1 MSRPVIGYAGLTHLG
16 LCSGI
21 AAASKGF
28 TVVGYHG
35 DTNLIAAIES
45 GKLPVVEPDLDG
57 MFAANRGRLT
67 FSAKPESLKGCD
79 VVYLAVDVPTD
90 DDGKSDLS
98 PIEAM
103 IETVTHHL
111 NDEAILVILCQ
122 VPPGFTR
129 GKCLGDEQLFYQV
142 ETLIFGRAVERA
154 TAPERF
160 IIGCANPGEPLPQ
173 SYGTFLDSFDCP
185 LLPMGYESA
194 ELAKIAINC
203 FLVASVSTTNTLA
216 GLCERL
222 GADWSEIAP
231 SLRLDARIGP
241 KAYLNPGL
249 GISGGNLERDL
260 ATVCCLGEVNDSDT
274 RVIDSFRGLS
284 AYAKDWIWRV
294 VENSVLEGAENSRV
308 AVLGL
313 AYKENTHSTKNSPA
327 LVLLDHLKEHE
338 VRVFDPVVSADV
350 VPQAMG
356 ADSAL
361 AACEGAEVT
370 VIATPWPEFGELDPK
385 ALATTM
391 NGTTLIDPYAML
403 DGAAVTAA
411 GLSHYTLGCPPTH
424 PSSRSPGHPAQSAAA
439 G

>member
-1 MSRPVIGYAGLTHLG
+1 MNPPVIGYAGMTHLG

-28 TVVGYHG
+28 SVVGYHG
-35 DTNLIAAIES
+35 DAKLIAAIDG
-45 GKLPVVEPDLDG
+45 GKLPVVEPELDA
-57 MFAANRGRLT
+57 MFAANRERLA
-67 FSAKPESLKGCD
+67 FSDSPESLKDCD
-79 VVYLAVDVPTD
+79 VVYVAVDVPTD
-90 DDGKSDLS
+90 DEGKSDLS

-103 IETVTHHL
+103 IETVTPHL
-111 NDEAILVILCQ
+111 SDEAILVILCQ

-129 GKCLGDEQLFYQV
+129 GKCLNDARLFYQV

-160 IIGCANPGEPLPQ
+160 IIGCADPQASLPQ
-173 SYGTFLDSFDCP
+173 SYGTFLKAFGCP

-216 GLCERL
+216 GLCERI

-260 ATVCCLGEVNDSDT
+260 ATMCRLGEAKDSDT
-274 RVIDSFRGLS
+274 RVIESFRGLS
-284 AYAKDWIWRV
+284 AHAKDWIWRV
-294 VENSVLEGAENSRV
+294 VENCVPGGGENSRI

-327 LVLLDHLKEHE
+327 LVLLDHLQEHE
-338 VRVFDPVVSADV
+338 VRVFDPVVPANAA
-350 VPQAMG
+350 PQATG
-356 ADSAL
+356 ADTAM
-361 AACEGAEVT
+361 AACDGADVT

-385 ALATTM
+385 ALAETM
-391 NGTTLIDPYAML
+391 SGTIVIDPYAML

-411 GLSHYTLGCPPTH
+411 GLTHHTLG
-424 PSSRSPGHPAQSAAA
+424 RPAQDAAA

>member
-1 MSRPVIGYAGLTHLG
+1 MSLPVIGYAGMTHLG

-28 TVVGYHG
+28 AVVGYHN
-35 DTNLIAAIES
+35 DAELIAAIDGGE
-45 GKLPVVEPDLDG
+45 LPVVEPELDA
-57 MFAANRGRLT
+57 MFAANRERLT
-67 FSAKPESLKGCD
+67 FSDSPESLSGCD
-79 VVYLAVDVPTD
+79 VVYVAVDVPTD

-103 IETVTHHL
+103 IETVTPHL
-111 NDEAILVILCQ
+111 GDEAILVILCQ

-129 GKCLGDEQLFYQV
+129 GKCLSDARLFYQV

-154 TAPERF
+154 TQPERF
-160 IIGCANPGEPLPQ
+160 IIGCADPQEPLPQ
-173 SYGTFLDSFDCP
+173 SYGMFLEAFGCP

-216 GLCERL
+216 GLCEHL

-241 KAYLNPGL
+241 KAYLKPGL

-260 ATVCCLGEVNDSDT
+260 ATVCRLGEAKDSDT
-274 RVIDSFRGLS
+274 RVIESFRGLS
-284 AYAKDWIWRV
+284 GYAKDWIWRV
-294 VENSVLEGAENSRV
+294 VENCIPSGIENSRI

-327 LVLLDHLKEHE
+327 LVLLDHLQEHE
-338 VRVFDPVVSADV
+338 VRVFDPVVPAN
-350 VPQAMG
+350 
-356 ADSAL
+356 
-361 AACEGAEVT
+361 AAVT

-385 ALATTM
+385 ALAETM
-391 NGTTLIDPYAML
+391 SGTIVIDPYAML

-411 GLSHYTLGCPPTH
+411 GLTHHTLG
-424 PSSRSPGHPAQSAAA
+424 RPAQDAAA

>member
-1 MSRPVIGYAGLTHLG
+1 MNLPVIGYAGMTHLG

-28 TVVGYHG
+28 AVVGYHG
-35 DTNLIAAIES
+35 DAELVAAIE
-45 GKLPVVEPDLDG
+45 GGELPVVEPDLDE
-57 MFAANRGRLT
+57 MFAANRKRLT
-67 FSAKPESLKGCD
+67 FSAEPESLSGCD
-79 VVYLAVDVPTD
+79 VVYVAVDVPTD
-90 DDGKSDLS
+90 DEGRSDLS

-103 IETVTHHL
+103 IETVTPHL
-111 NDEAILVILCQ
+111 GDNAILVILCQ

-129 GKCLGDEQLFYQV
+129 GRVLGDARLFYQV

-154 TAPERF
+154 TTPERF
-160 IIGCANPGEPLPQ
+160 IIGCADPQNPLPE
-173 SYGTFLDSFDCP
+173 SYGAFLKAFACP
-185 LLPMGYESA
+185 LLPMRYESA

-241 KAYLNPGL
+241 KAYLKPGL

-260 ATVCCLGEVNDSDT
+260 ATVCCLGEAKDSDT
-274 RVIDSFRGLS
+274 RVIESFRGLS
-284 AYAKDWIWRV
+284 AHAKDWIWRV
-294 VENSVLEGAENSRV
+294 LEGGVLSEVESPRI

-338 VRVFDPVVSADV
+338 VRVFDPVVPTDV
-350 VPQAMG
+350 APQAMG
-356 ADSAL
+356 ADSEL
-361 AACEGAEVT
+361 AACEGADVV

-385 ALATTM
+385 ALAATM
-391 NGTTLIDPYAML
+391 NGATLIDPYAML

-411 GLSHYTLGCPPTH
+411 GLSHHTLGRPPTH
-424 PSSRSPGHPAQSAAA
+424 PAGRPAQAA

>member
-1 MSRPVIGYAGLTHLG
+1 MNPPVIGYAGMTHLG

-28 TVVGYHG
+28 SVVGYHG
-35 DTNLIAAIES
+35 DRELVAAIEA
-45 GKLPVVEPDLDG
+45 GDLPVVEPELDA
-57 MFAANRGRLT
+57 MFAANRERLT
-67 FSAKPESLKGCD
+67 FSDKPEGLSGCD
-79 VVYLAVDVPTD
+79 VVYVAVDVPTD

-103 IETVTHHL
+103 IETVTPHL
-111 NDEAILVILCQ
+111 NDNAVLVILCQ

-129 GKCLGDEQLFYQV
+129 GKCLSDERLFYQV

-154 TAPERF
+154 TQPERF
-160 IIGCANPGEPLPQ
+160 TIGCADPQKPLPQ
-173 SYGTFLDSFDCP
+173 SYGTFLGAFGCP

-260 ATVCCLGEVNDSDT
+260 ATVCRLGEARDSDT
-274 RVIDSFRGLS
+274 RVIESFRGLS

-294 VENSVLEGAENSRV
+294 LEGGVLSKVESPRI

-327 LVLLDHLKEHE
+327 LVLLDHLRKYE
-338 VRVFDPVVSADV
+338 VCVFDPVVPAGAA
-350 VPQAMG
+350 PQATG
-356 ADSAL
+356 AESTL
-361 AACEGAEVT
+361 AACDGADVT
-370 VIATPWPEFGELDPK
+370 VIATPWPEFGELEPK
-385 ALATTM
+385 ALAATM

-411 GLSHYTLGCPPTH
+411 GLTHHTLG
-424 PSSRSPGHPAQSAAA
+424 RPAQAAA
-439 G
+439 GRTPVRPGQNAAAG

>member
-1 MSRPVIGYAGLTHLG
+1 MSQPVIGYAGMTHLG

-28 TVVGYHG
+28 SVVGYHG
-35 DTNLIAAIES
+35 DAELITAIES
-45 GKLPVVEPDLDG
+45 GDLPVVEPELDE
-57 MFAANRGRLT
+57 MFAASRERLT
-67 FSAKPESLKGCD
+67 FSATPECLNECD
-79 VVYLAVDVPTD
+79 VVYVAVDVPTD

-103 IETVTHHL
+103 IETVTPHL
-111 NDEAILVILCQ
+111 NDTAVLVILCQ

-129 GKCLGDEQLFYQV
+129 GMALDDERLFYQV

-154 TAPERF
+154 TQPERF
-160 IIGCANPGEPLPQ
+160 IIGCAEPQKSLPEN
-173 SYGTFLDSFDCP
+173 YGTFLEAFGCP
-185 LLPMGYESA
+185 LLPMRYESA

-241 KAYLNPGL
+241 KAYLKPGL

-260 ATVCCLGEVNDSDT
+260 ATVCCLGEAKDSDT
-274 RVIDSFRGLS
+274 RVIESFRGLS
-284 AYAKDWIWRV
+284 AHAKDWIWRV
-294 VENSVLEGAENSRV
+294 LEGGVLSAIETPQNENLRI

-327 LVLLDHLKEHE
+327 LVLLDHLKEYD
-338 VRVFDPVVSADV
+338 VRVFDPVVPADAA
-350 VPQAMG
+350 PQATG
-356 ADSAL
+356 APSAL
-361 AACEGAEVT
+361 AACEGADVT
-370 VIATPWPEFGELDPK
+370 VIATPWPEFGEIDPK
-385 ALATTM
+385 ALAATM
-391 NGTTLIDPYAML
+391 NGAIVIDPYAML

-411 GLSHYTLGCPPTH
+411 GLSHYVLG
-424 PSSRSPGHPAQSAAA
+424 RPAQNAAA

>member
-1 MSRPVIGYAGLTHLG
+1 MNPPVIGYAGMTHLG

-28 TVVGYHG
+28 SVVGYHG
-35 DTNLIAAIES
+35 DAELITAIE
-45 GKLPVVEPDLDG
+45 GGELPVVEPELDG
-57 MFAANRGRLT
+57 MFTASRKRLT
-67 FSAKPESLKGCD
+67 FSDNPQAMNECD
-79 VVYLAVDVPTD
+79 VVYVAVDVPTD
-90 DDGKSDLS
+90 DEGKSDLS

-103 IETVTHHL
+103 IETVTPHL
-111 NDEAILVILCQ
+111 GDEAILVILCQ

-129 GKCLGDEQLFYQV
+129 GRVLSDARLFYQV

-154 TAPERF
+154 TTPERF
-160 IIGCANPGEPLPQ
+160 IIGCADPGAPLPQ
-173 SYGTFLDSFDCP
+173 SYGKFLEAFGCP

-203 FLVASVSTTNTLA
+203 FLVASVSTTTTLA

-241 KAYLNPGL
+241 KAYLVPGL

-260 ATVCCLGEVNDSDT
+260 ATVCRLGGAKGSDT
-274 RVIDSFRGLS
+274 RVIESFRGLS
-284 AYAKDWIWRV
+284 AHAKDWIWRV
-294 VENSVLEGAENSRV
+294 LEGGVLNGIETPRI

-338 VRVFDPVVSADV
+338 VRVFDPVVPTDV
-350 VPQAMG
+350 APQAMG
-356 ADSAL
+356 ADSEL
-361 AACEGAEVT
+361 AACEGADVV

-385 ALATTM
+385 ALAATM
-391 NGTTLIDPYAML
+391 NGATLIDPYAML

-411 GLSHYTLGCPPTH
+411 GLSHHTLGRPPTH
-424 PSSRSPGHPAQSAAA
+424 PAGRPAQAA

>member
-1 MSRPVIGYAGLTHLG
+1 MSSPVIGYAGMTHLG

-28 TVVGYHG
+28 AVVGYHG
-35 DTNLIAAIES
+35 DKELIAAIE
-45 GKLPVVEPDLDG
+45 GGELPVVEPELDD
-57 MFAANRGRLT
+57 MFAANRERLT
-67 FSAKPESLKGCD
+67 FSAEPESLSACD
-79 VVYLAVDVPTD
+79 VIYVAVDVPTD
-90 DDGKSDLS
+90 DEGKSDLS

-103 IETVTHHL
+103 IEMVTPHL
-111 NDEAILVILCQ
+111 NDNAVLVILCQ

-129 GKCLGDEQLFYQV
+129 EYAGGRCLNDARLFYQV

-154 TAPERF
+154 TTPERF
-160 IIGCANPGEPLPQ
+160 IIGCAEPQTPLPE
-173 SYGTFLDSFDCP
+173 SYGAFLEAFGCP
-185 LLPMGYESA
+185 LLPMRYESA

-216 GLCERL
+216 GLCERI

-241 KAYLNPGL
+241 KAYLVPGL

-260 ATVCCLGEVNDSDT
+260 ATMCRLGEAKDSDT

-284 AYAKDWIWRV
+284 THAKDWIWRV
-294 VENSVLEGAENSRV
+294 LEGCVLGSVESPRI

-327 LVLLDHLKEHE
+327 LVLLDHLKEYE
-338 VRVFDPVVSADV
+338 TCVFDPVVPADV
-350 VPQAMG
+350 VPRATG

-361 AACEGAEVT
+361 AACDGADVT
-370 VIATPWPEFGELDPK
+370 VIATPWPEFAEIDPK
-385 ALATTM
+385 ALAETM
-391 NGTTLIDPYAML
+391 NGATVIDPYAML
-403 DGAAVTAA
+403 DDAQVTAA
-411 GLSHYTLGCPPTH
+411 GLSHHTLGRPPTH
-424 PSSRSPGHPAQSAAA
+424 PAGRPARAA

>member
-1 MSRPVIGYAGLTHLG
+1 MSLPVIGYAGMTHLG

-28 TVVGYHG
+28 AVVGYHN
-35 DTNLIAAIES
+35 DAELIAAIEV
-45 GKLPVVEPDLDG
+45 GKLPVVEPELDG
-57 MFAANRGRLT
+57 MFAANRERLT
-67 FSAKPESLKGCD
+67 FSAEPESLNECD
-79 VVYLAVDVPTD
+79 VVYVAVDVPTD
-90 DDGKSDLS
+90 DEGKSDLS
-98 PIEAM
+98 PIKAM
-103 IETVTHHL
+103 IKTVTPHL
-111 NDEAILVILCQ
+111 NEDAILVILCQ

-129 GKCLGDEQLFYQV
+129 GRCLDDTRLFYQV

-154 TAPERF
+154 TTPERF
-160 IIGCANPGEPLPQ
+160 IIGCADPGKPLPQ
-173 SYGTFLDSFDCP
+173 SYGAFLDAFGCP
-185 LLPMGYESA
+185 LLPMRYESA

-216 GLCERL
+216 ELCERL

-241 KAYLNPGL
+241 KAYLKPGL

-260 ATVCCLGEVNDSDT
+260 ATVCRLGEANDSDT
-274 RVIDSFRGLS
+274 RVIESFRGLS
-284 AYAKDWIWRV
+284 GHAKDWIWRV
-294 VENSVLEGAENSRV
+294 LEGYVPENSERPRI

-327 LVLLDHLKEHE
+327 LVLLDHLKDHE
-338 VRVFDPVVSADV
+338 LRVFDPVVPASAAPD
-350 VPQAMG
+350 ATG

-361 AACEGAEVT
+361 AACEGADVT

-385 ALATTM
+385 ALAATM
-391 NGTTLIDPYAML
+391 NGTTLIDPHAML

-411 GLSHYTLGCPPTH
+411 GLSHYILG
-424 PSSRSPGHPAQSAAA
+424 RPAQKAAA

>member
-1 MSRPVIGYAGLTHLG
+1 MSAPVIGYAGMTHLG

-28 TVVGYHG
+28 SVVGYHG
-35 DTNLIAAIES
+35 DAELIAAIEA
-45 GKLPVVEPDLDG
+45 GKLPVVESELDE
-57 MFAANRGRLT
+57 MFAANCERLT
-67 FSAKPESLKGCD
+67 FSSEPKSLSVCD
-79 VVYLAVDVPTD
+79 VVYVAVDVPTD
-90 DDGKSDLS
+90 DEGKSDLS
-98 PIEAM
+98 PIETM
-103 IETVTHHL
+103 IETVTPHL
-111 NDEAILVILCQ
+111 GDEAILVILCQ

-129 GKCLGDEQLFYQV
+129 GKCLNDARLFYQV

-154 TAPERF
+154 TTPERF
-160 IIGCANPGEPLPQ
+160 IIGCADPENSLPE
-173 SYGTFLDSFDCP
+173 SYGTFLEAFGCP

-216 GLCERL
+216 GLCERI

-249 GISGGNLERDL
+249 GISGGNLERDM
-260 ATVCCLGEVNDSDT
+260 ATVCRLGEAKDSDT
-274 RVIDSFRGLS
+274 RVIESFRGLS
-284 AYAKDWIWRV
+284 GYTKDWIWRV
-294 VENSVLEGAENSRV
+294 LEGGVLNDVETPRI

-338 VRVFDPVVSADV
+338 LLVFDPVVLASAA
-350 VPQAMG
+350 PQATG

-361 AACEGAEVT
+361 AACEGADVT
-370 VIATPWPEFGELDPK
+370 VIATPWPEFSELDPK
-385 ALATTM
+385 ALAAAM
-391 NGTTLIDPYAML
+391 NGITVIDPYAML

-411 GLSHYTLGCPPTH
+411 GLTHHTLGRPPTH
-424 PSSRSPGHPAQSAAA
+424 PPTRPAGRPARAA

>member
-1 MSRPVIGYAGLTHLG
+1 MSLPVIGYAGMTHLG

-28 TVVGYHG
+28 NVVGYHN
-35 DTNLIAAIES
+35 DAELIAAIEN
-45 GKLPVVEPDLDG
+45 GGLPVVEPELDA
-57 MFAANRGRLT
+57 MFATNHERLT
-67 FSAKPESLKGCD
+67 FSDSPESLKDCD
-79 VVYLAVDVPTD
+79 VVYVAVDVPTD

-103 IETVTHHL
+103 IETVTPHL
-111 NDEAILVILCQ
+111 NDEAVLVILCQ

-129 GKCLGDEQLFYQV
+129 GKCLSDTRLFYQV

-154 TAPERF
+154 TQPERF
-160 IIGCANPGEPLPQ
+160 IIGCADPKAPFPEN
-173 SYGTFLDSFDCP
+173 YGTFLESFGCP

-216 GLCERL
+216 GLCERI

-241 KAYLNPGL
+241 KAYLVPGL

-260 ATVCCLGEVNDSDT
+260 ATMCRLGEAKDSDT

-284 AYAKDWIWRV
+284 THAKDWIWRV
-294 VENSVLEGAENSRV
+294 LEGCVLGSVESPRI

-327 LVLLDHLKEHE
+327 LVLLDHLKEYE
-338 VRVFDPVVSADV
+338 TCVFDPVVPADV
-350 VPQAMG
+350 VPRATG

-361 AACEGAEVT
+361 AACDGADVT
-370 VIATPWPEFGELDPK
+370 VIATPWPEFAEIDPK
-385 ALATTM
+385 ALAETM
-391 NGTTLIDPYAML
+391 NGATVIDPYAML
-403 DGAAVTAA
+403 DDAQVTAA
-411 GLSHYTLGCPPTH
+411 GLSHHTLGRPPTH
-424 PSSRSPGHPAQSAAA
+424 PAGRPARAA

>member
-1 MSRPVIGYAGLTHLG
+1 MSQPVIGYAGMTHLG

-28 TVVGYHG
+28 DVVGYHG
-35 DTNLIAAIES
+35 DKKLIAAIDKGE
-45 GKLPVVEPDLDG
+45 LPVVEPELDG
-57 MFAANRGRLT
+57 MFAANRERLT
-67 FSAKPESLKGCD
+67 FSAKPECLSACD
-79 VVYLAVDVPTD
+79 VVYVAVDVPTD
-90 DDGKSDLS
+90 DEGKSDLS

-103 IETVTHHL
+103 IGMVTPHL
-111 NDEAILVILCQ
+111 NDTAILVILCQ

-129 GKCLGDEQLFYQV
+129 GRVLDDARLFYQV

-154 TAPERF
+154 TQPERF
-160 IIGCANPGEPLPQ
+160 IIGCADPGEPLPGN
-173 SYGTFLDSFDCP
+173 YGAFLEVFGCP

-260 ATVCCLGEVNDSDT
+260 ATVCRLGEAKDSDT
-274 RVIDSFRGLS
+274 RVIESFRGLS
-284 AYAKDWIWRV
+284 AHAKDWIWRV
-294 VENSVLEGAENSRV
+294 LEGGVLSEVESPRI

-327 LVLLDHLKEHE
+327 LVLLDHLKEYE
-338 VRVFDPVVSADV
+338 VRVFDPVVPADAA
-350 VPQAMG
+350 PETTG
-356 ADSAL
+356 AESAL
-361 AACEGAEVT
+361 AACDGADVT
-370 VIATPWPEFGELDPK
+370 VIATPWPEFSEIDPK
-385 ALATTM
+385 ELAATM
-391 NGTTLIDPYAML
+391 NGVTVIDPYAML

-411 GLSHYTLGCPPTH
+411 GLTHHTLG
-424 PSSRSPGHPAQSAAA
+424 RPAQNTAA

>member
-1 MSRPVIGYAGLTHLG
+1 MNLPVIGYAGMTHLG
-16 LCSGI
+16 LWSGI

-28 TVVGYHG
+28 SVVGYHN
-35 DTNLIAAIES
+35 DVELIAAIDKGE
-45 GKLPVVEPDLDG
+45 LPVVEPGLDG
-57 MFAANRGRLT
+57 MFAANRERLT
-67 FSAKPESLKGCD
+67 FSAKPESLNECG
-79 VVYLAVDVPTD
+79 VVYVAVDVPTD
-90 DDGKSDLS
+90 DEGKSDLS

-103 IETVTHHL
+103 IGTVTPHL
-111 NDEAILVILCQ
+111 HDEAVLVILCQ

-129 GKCLGDEQLFYQV
+129 GRCLSNAWLFYQV

-154 TAPERF
+154 TQPERF
-160 IIGCANPGEPLPQ
+160 IIGCADPQTPLPE
-173 SYGTFLDSFDCP
+173 SYGAFLAAFGCP
-185 LLPMGYESA
+185 LLPMRYESA

-216 GLCERL
+216 GLCECM

-231 SLRLDARIGP
+231 ALRLDARIGP

-260 ATVCCLGEVNDSDT
+260 ASVCRLGEANDSDT

-284 AYAKDWIWRV
+284 GYTKDWTWRV
-294 VENSVLEGAENSRV
+294 LERCVLNSIESPRI

-327 LVLLDHLKEHE
+327 LLLLGHLKKHK
-338 VRVFDPVVSADV
+338 VSVFDPVVPASAA
-350 VPQAMG
+350 PETMG

-361 AACEGAEVT
+361 AACEEADVT
-370 VIATPWPEFGELDPK
+370 VIATPWPEFSEMDPM
-385 ALATTM
+385 ALAATM
-391 NGTTLIDPYAML
+391 KGTTVIDPYAML
-403 DGAAVTAA
+403 DGTEVMVA
-411 GLSHYTLGCPPTH
+411 GLAHYTLG
-424 PSSRSPGHPAQSAAA
+424 RPAQIAAV

>member
-1 MSRPVIGYAGLTHLG
+1 
-16 LCSGI
+16 
-21 AAASKGF
+21 
-28 TVVGYHG
+28 
-35 DTNLIAAIES
+35 
-45 GKLPVVEPDLDG
+45 
-57 MFAANRGRLT
+57 
-67 FSAKPESLKGCD
+67 
-79 VVYLAVDVPTD
+79 VYVAVDVPTD

-98 PIEAM
+98 PIEIM
-103 IETVTHHL
+103 IEAVTPHL

-129 GKCLGDEQLFYQV
+129 GRCLNGVRLFYQV

-154 TAPERF
+154 TTPERF
-160 IIGCANPGEPLPQ
+160 IIGCADPQKPLPGN
-173 SYGTFLDSFDCP
+173 YGAFLGAFGCS
-185 LLPMGYESA
+185 LLPMRYESA

-260 ATVCCLGEVNDSDT
+260 ATVCRLGEANDSDT
-274 RVIDSFRGLS
+274 RVIESFRGLS
-284 AYAKDWIWRV
+284 GYAKDWIWRV
-294 VENSVLEGAENSRV
+294 LEGGVLSEV
-308 AVLGL
+308 ETPWIAVLGL
-313 AYKENTHSTKNSPA
+313 AYKEDTHSTKNSPA

-338 VRVFDPVVSADV
+338 VRVFDPVVPASAAS
-350 VPQAMG
+350 QARR

-361 AACEGAEVT
+361 AACEGADV
-370 VIATPWPEFGELDPK
+370 VIIATPWPEFGELDPK
-385 ALATTM
+385 ALAATM
-391 NGTTLIDPYAML
+391 NGTTVIDPYAML
-403 DGAAVTAA
+403 DGATVTAA
-411 GLSHYTLGCPPTH
+411 GLTHHTLGRPPDH
-424 PSSRSPGHPAQSAAA
+424 PAGRPAQSAAA

>member
-1 MSRPVIGYAGLTHLG
+1 MSLPVIGYAGMTHLG

-21 AAASKGF
+21 AAVSKGF
-28 TVVGYHG
+28 SVVGYHG
-35 DTNLIAAIES
+35 DKELIAAIDKGEM
-45 GKLPVVEPDLDG
+45 PVVEPGLDG
-57 MFAANRGRLT
+57 MFTANRERLT
-67 FSAKPESLKGCD
+67 FSHQPESLNACD
-79 VVYLAVDVPTD
+79 VVYVAVDVPTD
-90 DDGKSDLS
+90 DEDGSDLS
-98 PIEAM
+98 PVESM
-103 IETVTHHL
+103 IRTVTPHL
-111 NDEAILVILCQ
+111 NDRAILVILCQ

-129 GKCLGDEQLFYQV
+129 GRGLDDARLFYQV

-154 TAPERF
+154 TQPERF
-160 IIGCANPGEPLPQ
+160 IIGCADPQKPLPE
-173 SYGTFLDSFDCP
+173 SYGAFLGAFGCP
-185 LLPMGYESA
+185 LLPMRYESA

-216 GLCERL
+216 GLCERI

-260 ATVCCLGEVNDSDT
+260 ATVCRLGLANDSDT
-274 RVIDSFRGLS
+274 CVIDSFRGLS
-284 AYAKDWIWRV
+284 GYAKDWTWRV
-294 VENSVLEGAENSRV
+294 LKSCVLGNNERLRV

-327 LVLLDHLKEHE
+327 LVLLGHLKEHE
-338 VRVFDPVVSADV
+338 VSVFDPVVSASAAQMV
-350 VPQAMG
+350 TATVTG

-361 AACEGAEVT
+361 TACEGADVV

-385 ALATTM
+385 ALAASM
-391 NGTTLIDPYAML
+391 NGTTVIDPYAML
-403 DGAAVTAA
+403 DGASVTAV
-411 GLSHYTLGCPPTH
+411 GLTHHTLG
-424 PSSRSPGHPAQSAAA
+424 RPAQTATS

>member
-1 MSRPVIGYAGLTHLG
+1 MNPPVIGYAGMTHLG

-28 TVVGYHG
+28 AVVGYHN
-35 DTNLIAAIES
+35 DAELIAAIEV
-45 GKLPVVEPDLDG
+45 GKLPVVEPELDG
-57 MFAANRGRLT
+57 MFAANRERLS
-67 FSAKPESLKGCD
+67 FSAEPEALNACD
-79 VVYLAVDVPTD
+79 VVYVAVDVPTD
-90 DDGKSDLS
+90 DEGKSDLS
-98 PIEAM
+98 PIETM
-103 IETVTHHL
+103 IETVTPHL
-111 NDEAILVILCQ
+111 GDEAILVILCQ

-129 GKCLGDEQLFYQV
+129 GRVLSDERLFYQV

-154 TAPERF
+154 TTPERF
-160 IIGCANPGEPLPQ
+160 IIGCAEPGNTLPQ
-173 SYGTFLDSFDCP
+173 SYGAFLEAFGCP
-185 LLPMGYESA
+185 LLPMRYESA

-241 KAYLNPGL
+241 KAYLAPGL

-260 ATVCCLGEVNDSDT
+260 ATVCRLGEAKDSDA
-274 RVIDSFRGLS
+274 RVIESFRGLS
-284 AYAKDWIWRV
+284 GYAKDWIWRV
-294 VENSVLEGAENSRV
+294 MEDCIPSGIENSRI

-327 LVLLDHLKEHE
+327 LVLLDHLQEHE
-338 VRVFDPVVSADV
+338 VRVFDPVVPASAA
-350 VPQAMG
+350 PQATG
-356 ADSAL
+356 AGSAL
-361 AACEGAEVT
+361 AACEGADVT
-370 VIATPWPEFGELDPK
+370 VIATPWPEFGEIDPK
-385 ALATTM
+385 ALAAAM
-391 NGTTLIDPYAML
+391 SGATLIDPYAML

-411 GLSHYTLGCPPTH
+411 GLTHHSLG
-424 PSSRSPGHPAQSAAA
+424 RPAREV

>member
-1 MSRPVIGYAGLTHLG
+1 MNSPVIGYAGMTHLG

-28 TVVGYHG
+28 AVVGYHG
-35 DTNLIAAIES
+35 DADLIAAIES
-45 GKLPVVEPDLDG
+45 GELPVVEPELDR
-57 MFAANRGRLT
+57 MFAANRERLT
-67 FSAKPESLKGCD
+67 FSAEPESLNACD
-79 VVYLAVDVPTD
+79 LVYVAVDVPTD
-90 DDGKSDLS
+90 DEGKSDLS

-103 IETVTHHL
+103 IETVTPHL
-111 NDEAILVILCQ
+111 GDEAILVILCQ

-129 GKCLGDEQLFYQV
+129 GRVLSDERLFYQV

-154 TAPERF
+154 TTPERF
-160 IIGCANPGEPLPQ
+160 IIGCADPKALLPQ
-173 SYGTFLDSFDCP
+173 SYGAFLEAFGCP

-260 ATVCCLGEVNDSDT
+260 ATMCRLGEAKGSDT
-274 RVIDSFRGLS
+274 RVIESFRGLS
-284 AYAKDWIWRV
+284 VHAKDWIWRV
-294 VENSVLEGAENSRV
+294 LEGGVLSEVENPKI

-327 LVLLDHLKEHE
+327 LLLLDHLKKHD
-338 VRVFDPVVSADV
+338 VRVFDPVVPADAA
-350 VPQAMG
+350 PKATG
-356 ADSAL
+356 APSAL
-361 AACEGAEVT
+361 AACEEADVT
-370 VIATPWPEFGELDPK
+370 VIATPWPEFGDLDPK
-385 ALATTM
+385 ALAATM
-391 NGTTLIDPYAML
+391 NGATVIDPHAML
-403 DGAAVTAA
+403 DGAEMTAA
-411 GLSHYTLGCPPTH
+411 GLTHHTLGRPPTR
-424 PSSRSPGHPAQSAAA
+424 PAGRPAQSAAA

>member
-1 MSRPVIGYAGLTHLG
+1 MTSPVIGYAGMTHLG

-28 TVVGYHG
+28 AVVGYHG
-35 DTNLIAAIES
+35 EADLIAAIDKS
-45 GKLPVVEPDLDG
+45 ALPVVEPGLDK
-57 MFAANRGRLT
+57 MFAANRERLT
-67 FSAKPESLKGCD
+67 FSDNPESLKGCD
-79 VVYLAVDVPTD
+79 VVYVAVDVPTND
-90 DDGKSDLS
+90 EGKSDLS

-103 IETVTHHL
+103 IETVTPHL
-111 NDEAILVILCQ
+111 NDSAVLVVLCQ

-129 GKCLGDEQLFYQV
+129 GRCLDDARLFYQV

-154 TAPERF
+154 TQPERF
-160 IIGCANPGEPLPQ
+160 IIGCTDPKTPLPHN
-173 SYGTFLDSFDCP
+173 YRAFLEAFGCP

-241 KAYLNPGL
+241 KAYLAPGL

-260 ATVCCLGEVNDSDT
+260 ATVCRLGEANDCDT
-274 RVIDSFRGLS
+274 RVVDSFRGLS
-284 AYAKDWIWRV
+284 AYAKDWTWRV
-294 VENSVLEGAENSRV
+294 MEDHVLNGIENPRI

-327 LVLLDHLKEHE
+327 LVLLGHLKGHE
-338 VRVFDPVVSADV
+338 VCVFDPVASASAA
-350 VPQAMG
+350 PQATS
-356 ADSAL
+356 ATSAL
-361 AACEGAEVT
+361 AACAGAHVT
-370 VIATPWPEFGELDPK
+370 VVATPWPEFSELDPK
-385 ALATTM
+385 ALAGTM
-391 NGTTLIDPYAML
+391 NGTTVIDPYAML
-403 DGAAVTAA
+403 DGTAVTAA
-411 GLSHYTLGCPPTH
+411 GLTHHTLGRPPV
-424 PSSRSPGHPAQSAAA
+424 HPAQSAAV

>member
-1 MSRPVIGYAGLTHLG
+1 MSSPVIGYAGMTHLG

-28 TVVGYHG
+28 AVVGYHN
-35 DTNLIAAIES
+35 DAELVAAIEGCELS
-45 GKLPVVEPDLDG
+45 VMEPGLDG
-57 MFAANRGRLT
+57 MLAANRERLT
-67 FSAKPESLKGCD
+67 FSAEPEVLNECD
-79 VVYLAVDVPTD
+79 VVYIAVDVPTD
-90 DDGKSDLS
+90 DEGKSDLF
-98 PIEAM
+98 PIEIM
-103 IETVTHHL
+103 IEAVTPHL

-129 GKCLGDEQLFYQV
+129 GRCLSDARLFYQV

-154 TAPERF
+154 TTPERF
-160 IIGCANPGEPLPQ
+160 IIGCADPQKPLPGN
-173 SYGTFLDSFDCP
+173 YGAFLGAFGCP
-185 LLPMGYESA
+185 LLPMRYESA

-260 ATVCCLGEVNDSDT
+260 ATVCHLGEANDRDT
-274 RVIDSFRGLS
+274 RVIESFRDLS
-284 AYAKDWIWRV
+284 DYAKDWIWRV
-294 VENSVLEGAENSRV
+294 LGGCVLGGTENPRI

-338 VRVFDPVVSADV
+338 VRVFDPVVPASAA
-350 VPQAMG
+350 PQATG
-356 ADSAL
+356 TDSAM
-361 AACEGAEVT
+361 AACEGVDVT
-370 VIATPWPEFGELDPK
+370 VIATPWLEFGEIDPK
-385 ALATTM
+385 ALAATM
-391 NGTTLIDPYAML
+391 NGTIVIDPYAML
-403 DGAAVTAA
+403 DGATVTAA
-411 GLSHYTLGCPPTH
+411 GLTHYTLGRPPA
-424 PSSRSPGHPAQSAAA
+424 HPAGCPAQNT
-439 G
+439 GVG

>member
-1 MSRPVIGYAGLTHLG
+1 MNSPVIGYAGMTHLG

-28 TVVGYHG
+28 AVVGYHG
-35 DTNLIAAIES
+35 DADLIAAIES
-45 GKLPVVEPDLDG
+45 GELPVVEPELDR
-57 MFAANRGRLT
+57 MFAANRERLT
-67 FSAKPESLKGCD
+67 FSAEPESLNACD
-79 VVYLAVDVPTD
+79 LVYVAVDVPTD
-90 DDGKSDLS
+90 DEGKSDLS

-103 IETVTHHL
+103 IETVTPHL
-111 NDEAILVILCQ
+111 NDSAILVILCQ

-129 GKCLGDEQLFYQV
+129 GRCLSDARLFYQV

-154 TAPERF
+154 TTPERF
-160 IIGCANPGEPLPQ
+160 IIGCADPGEPLPQ
-173 SYGTFLDSFDCP
+173 SYGAFLEAFGCP
-185 LLPMGYESA
+185 LLPMRYESA

-260 ATVCCLGEVNDSDT
+260 ATMCRLGEAKGSDT
-274 RVIDSFRGLS
+274 RVIESFRGLS
-284 AYAKDWIWRV
+284 VHAKDWIWRV
-294 VENSVLEGAENSRV
+294 LEGGVLSEVENPKI

-327 LVLLDHLKEHE
+327 LLLLDHLKKHD
-338 VRVFDPVVSADV
+338 VRVFDPVVPADAA
-350 VPQAMG
+350 PKATG
-356 ADSAL
+356 APSAL
-361 AACEGAEVT
+361 AACEEADVT
-370 VIATPWPEFGELDPK
+370 VIATPWPEFGDLDPK
-385 ALATTM
+385 ALAATM
-391 NGTTLIDPYAML
+391 NGATVIDPHAML
-403 DGAAVTAA
+403 DGAEMTAA
-411 GLSHYTLGCPPTH
+411 GLTHHTLGRPPTR
-424 PSSRSPGHPAQSAAA
+424 PAGRPAQSAAA

>member
-1 MSRPVIGYAGLTHLG
+1 MNLPVIGYAGMTHLG

-28 TVVGYHG
+28 AVVGYHG
-35 DTNLIAAIES
+35 DAELVAAIE
-45 GKLPVVEPDLDG
+45 GGELPVVEPDLDE
-57 MFAANRGRLT
+57 MFAANRKRLT
-67 FSAKPESLKGCD
+67 FSAEPESLSGCD
-79 VVYLAVDVPTD
+79 VVYVAVDVPTD
-90 DDGKSDLS
+90 DEGRSDLS

-103 IETVTHHL
+103 IETVTPHL
-111 NDEAILVILCQ
+111 GDNAILVILCQ

-129 GKCLGDEQLFYQV
+129 GRVLDDARLFYQV

-154 TAPERF
+154 TTPERF
-160 IIGCANPGEPLPQ
+160 IIGCADPQNPLPE
-173 SYGTFLDSFDCP
+173 SYGAFLKAFACP
-185 LLPMGYESA
+185 LLPMRYESA

-241 KAYLNPGL
+241 KAYLAPGL
-249 GISGGNLERDL
+249 GISGGNPERDL
-260 ATVCCLGEVNDSDT
+260 ATVCRLGEAEDSDT
-274 RVIDSFRGLS
+274 RVIESFRGLS
-284 AYAKDWIWRV
+284 GYAKDWIWRV
-294 VENSVLEGAENSRV
+294 LEGCVLSSGEILRI

-327 LVLLDHLKEHE
+327 LVLLDHLKEHK
-338 VRVFDPVVSADV
+338 VRVFDPVVPADAA
-350 VPQAMG
+350 PKATG
-356 ADSAL
+356 AESAL
-361 AACEGAEVT
+361 AACEGADVV

-385 ALATTM
+385 ALAETM
-391 NGTTLIDPYAML
+391 NGGTLIDPYAML
-403 DGAAVTAA
+403 DGTTVTAA
-411 GLSHYTLGCPPTH
+411 GLTHYVLGRPVQNAT
-424 PSSRSPGHPAQSAAA
+424 A

>member
-1 MSRPVIGYAGLTHLG
+1 MSQPVIGYAGMTHLG

-28 TVVGYHG
+28 DVVGYHN
-35 DTNLIAAIES
+35 DAELIANIDG
-45 GKLPVVEPDLDG
+45 GKLPVVEPELDE
-57 MFAANRGRLT
+57 MFAANRERLT
-67 FSAKPESLKGCD
+67 FSAAPESLKGCD
-79 VVYLAVDVPTD
+79 VVYVAVDVPTD
-90 DDGKSDLS
+90 DEGKSDLS

-103 IETVTHHL
+103 IETVTPHL
-111 NDEAILVILCQ
+111 RDEAILVILCQ

-129 GKCLGDEQLFYQV
+129 GKCLSDARLFYQV

-154 TAPERF
+154 TTPERF
-160 IIGCANPGEPLPQ
+160 IIGCAEPKAPLPQ
-173 SYGTFLDSFDCP
+173 SYGTFLEAFGCP
-185 LLPMGYESA
+185 LLPMRYESA

-216 GLCERL
+216 GLCERI

-241 KAYLNPGL
+241 KAYLTPGL

-260 ATVCCLGEVNDSDT
+260 ATVCRLGEAKGSDT

-284 AYAKDWIWRV
+284 TYAKDWIWRV
-294 VENSVLEGAENSRV
+294 LEDCVPAGGENSRITI
-308 AVLGL
+308 LGL

-338 VRVFDPVVSADV
+338 VRVFDPVVAADAA
-350 VPQAMG
+350 PGMMG
-356 ADSAL
+356 AESAM
-361 AACEGAEVT
+361 AACDGAEVV
-370 VIATPWPEFGELDPK
+370 VIATPWPEFAEIDAK
-385 ALATTM
+385 ALAETM
-391 NGTTLIDPYAML
+391 NGTIVIDPYAML

-411 GLSHYTLGCPPTH
+411 GLTHHTLG
-424 PSSRSPGHPAQSAAA
+424 RPAQDAAA

>member
-1 MSRPVIGYAGLTHLG
+1 MSSPVIGYAGMTHLG

-21 AAASKGF
+21 AAASRGF
-28 TVVGYHG
+28 AVVGYHG
-35 DTNLIAAIES
+35 DKDLIAAIE
-45 GKLPVVEPDLDG
+45 GGELPVVEPDLDG
-57 MFAANRGRLT
+57 MFAANRERLT
-67 FSAKPESLKGCD
+67 FSAESESLNGCH
-79 VVYLAVDVPTD
+79 VVYVAVDVPTD
-90 DDGKSDLS
+90 DEGKSDLS

-103 IETVTHHL
+103 IETVTPHL
-111 NDEAILVILCQ
+111 NESAVLVILCQ

-129 GKCLGDEQLFYQV
+129 GRCLSNAWLFYQV

-154 TAPERF
+154 TQPERF
-160 IIGCANPGEPLPQ
+160 IIGCADPQTPLPE
-173 SYGTFLDSFDCP
+173 SYGAFLAAFGCP
-185 LLPMGYESA
+185 LLPMRYESA

-216 GLCERL
+216 GLCECM

-231 SLRLDARIGP
+231 ALRLDARIGP

-260 ATVCCLGEVNDSDT
+260 ASVCRLGEANDSDT

-284 AYAKDWIWRV
+284 GYTKDWTWRV
-294 VENSVLEGAENSRV
+294 LERCVLNSIESPRI

-327 LVLLDHLKEHE
+327 LLLLGHLKKHK
-338 VRVFDPVVSADV
+338 VSVFDPVVPASAA
-350 VPQAMG
+350 PETMG

-361 AACEGAEVT
+361 AACEEADVT
-370 VIATPWPEFGELDPK
+370 VIATPWPEFSEMDPM
-385 ALATTM
+385 ALAATM
-391 NGTTLIDPYAML
+391 KGTTVIDPYAML
-403 DGAAVTAA
+403 DGTEVMVA
-411 GLSHYTLGCPPTH
+411 GLAHYTLG
-424 PSSRSPGHPAQSAAA
+424 RPAQIAAV

>member
-1 MSRPVIGYAGLTHLG
+1 MSLPVIGYAGMTHLG

-28 TVVGYHG
+28 SVVGYHG
-35 DTNLIAAIES
+35 DKGLIAAIEN
-45 GKLPVVEPDLDG
+45 GDLPVVEPELDE
-57 MFAANRGRLT
+57 MLAANRERLT
-67 FSAKPESLKGCD
+67 FSDSPESLKGCD
-79 VVYLAVDVPTD
+79 VVFVAVDVPTD
-90 DDGKSDLS
+90 DEGKSDLS

-103 IETVTHHL
+103 IETVTPHL
-111 NDEAILVILCQ
+111 NDEAVLVILCQ

-129 GKCLGDEQLFYQV
+129 GRCLDDARLFYQV

-154 TAPERF
+154 TTPERF
-160 IIGCANPGEPLPQ
+160 IIGCAEPGEPLPQ
-173 SYGTFLDSFDCP
+173 SYGAFLEAFGCP

-260 ATVCCLGEVNDSDT
+260 ATVCRLGEAKDSDT
-274 RVIDSFRGLS
+274 RVIESFCGLS
-284 AYAKDWIWRV
+284 GHAKDWIWRV
-294 VENSVLEGAENSRV
+294 VENCVPEGGVNSRI

-327 LVLLDHLKEHE
+327 LVLLDHLQEHE
-338 VRVFDPVVSADV
+338 VRVFDPVVAADV
-350 VPQAMG
+350 VPQATG
-356 ADSAL
+356 AESAL
-361 AACEGAEVT
+361 AACEGADVT

-385 ALATTM
+385 ALAATM

-403 DGAAVTAA
+403 YGAQVVAA
-411 GLSHYTLGCPPTH
+411 GLTHHTLGRPPTH
-424 PSSRSPGHPAQSAAA
+424 PARAAQNAAA